1 MLAVAILLACG
12 PASQAE
18 PQGQPAPQVV
28 AQDSDPG
35 PTTTPTPTATPEP
48 PKYPNLDTFLQDLV
62 TKYEAGDLSEIA
74 AAARAPVYDGS
85 SVLVEVDLSTN
96 IDAVYTWMGSQ
107 DISPRYKDAEYVP
120 PHIYAYVPVSLLGA
134 LSQRDGVALVQP
146 VQDMYGAF
154 AASQGA
160 GGASGASAPDSTSE
174 PKLPLWLK
182 DYPYPKL
189 KGKLAELV
197 YRYEQGELT
206 AEQVVSEFGDKG
218 KGSSIRVQIE
228 LPPDPA
234 NTDAVANWL
243 KSKGLSSLRVRKHES
258 YPNII
263 SGFVPV
269 SLMAELSQH
278 SGIWRVRTPGR
289 PGGGSPRAPTSQGAE
304 QSSAPTT
311 TTTPREQ
318 HEADH
323 WNTAGYEGNGVK
335 VGIID
340 SSFDGFSSLMGK
352 ELPPGYRV
360 EAQCYTYDLDTTPS
374 TNIADCGDNLAKIDY
389 HGTAVAQAIY
399 DVAPLVSL
407 YISNASI
414 LVNTDE
420 SAERLKNDVKWMIGK
435 GVDII
440 NYSQNWHFSE
450 GLGDG
455 TPRRMDSPLDTVCT
469 ALTRGT
475 AATCN
480 TTVQAG
486 TTDVGGII
494 WVNSAGNRNQSIWH
508 GPFSDTGTQVDNYHN
523 YTSTDDRNYINLVAG
538 TKVTAEMRWDDSWGG
553 VDCDLDLKLY
563 RDGLT
568 TPVDFG
574 DRTQVG
580 RTNDFPYEI
589 IKDHTPITTGRY
601 YLRIERP
608 GHATNV
614 ARCANVDWLQLYVWQ
629 PHTLE
634 HSATGYSINTP
645 ANSKEGGMLAVGA
658 AKYSTPSVIQP
669 YSSRGPTT
677 DGRKKPEIVGADCGW
692 AKFYEVEVVPGTTTL
707 KPGSKCWFSGTSQAA
722 PHVAG
727 LAALV
732 LERYKAAWGN
742 KYTPEDLANWL
753 KDTAEQRITA
763 TDPNNTWGH
772 GFAKLPTPAPT
783 ASLSPAPLAIME
795 GNTRNF
801 TVNGTSVG
809 TGVRV
814 VVNQQGESG
823 NLSLNSTCDGGTQAN
838 VDKYTTGSVSLK
850 ACSDGTATVRLY
862 KKGTNILLRVY
873 EATVTPSTDV
883 TFHHLASWL
892 VDDQKD
898 TFFIAAS
905 GMTPDV
911 QHTITLT
918 TSNSDISFDFS
929 CPSTAKQT
937 TFTPS
942 TSGHSVE
949 IDLYACDMSG
959 GAVTAQLRRVD
970 RQVRSWRPRH
980 SQ

>member
-1 MLAVAILLACG
+1 MKSLFGKIPLPALIIALLLLTATILLACG
-12 PASQAE
+12 PASKAG
-18 PQGQPAPQVV
+18 PQGKPVSQAA

-62 TKYEAGDLSEIA
+62 TKYEAGELSEIT

-160 GGASGASAPDSTSE
+160 GGASGGSTPGSTAE

-289 PGGGSPRAPTSQGAE
+289 PGGGSKGGSPRAPTSQSTE
-304 QSSAPTT
+304 QSSAPPTPS
-311 TTTPREQ
+311 PREQ

-323 WNTAGYEGNGVK
+323 WSSAGYEGNGVK

-340 SSFDGFSSLMGK
+340 QSFDGFRSLMGT
-352 ELPPGYRV
+352 ELPQGYRV
-360 EAQCYTYDLDTTPS
+360 EAQCYTSEADVMPS
-374 TNIADCGDNLAKIDY
+374 TNIADCGDNLAEVDY
-389 HGTAVAQAIY
+389 HGTAVAQAVY

-450 GLGDG
+450 GLV
-455 TPRRMDSPLDTVCT
+455 RRHAPENGQPLGYRLHC
-469 ALTRGT
+469 AYSRWHRSYLQRHGSSRRH
-475 AATCN
+475 
-480 TTVQAG
+480 G
-486 TTDVGGII
+486 SVGGII

-563 RDGLT
+563 R
-568 TPVDFG
+568 
-574 DRTQVG
+574 G
-580 RTNDFPYEI
+580 RSHY
-589 IKDHTPITTGRY
+589 
-601 YLRIERP
+601 
-608 GHATNV
+608 A
-614 ARCANVDWLQLYVWQ
+614 
-629 PHTLE
+629 
-634 HSATGYSINTP
+634 
-645 ANSKEGGMLAVGA
+645 
-658 AKYSTPSVIQP
+658 
-669 YSSRGPTT
+669 SRL
-677 DGRKKPEIVGADCGW
+677 W
-692 AKFYEVEVVPGTTTL
+692 
-707 KPGSKCWFSGTSQAA
+707 
-722 PHVAG
+722 
-727 LAALV
+727 
-732 LERYKAAWGN
+732 
-742 KYTPEDLANWL
+742 
-753 KDTAEQRITA
+753 
-763 TDPNNTWGH
+763 
-772 GFAKLPTPAPT
+772 
-783 ASLSPAPLAIME
+783 
-795 GNTRNF
+795 
-801 TVNGTSVG
+801 
-809 TGVRV
+809 
-814 VVNQQGESG
+814 
-823 NLSLNSTCDGGTQAN
+823 
-838 VDKYTTGSVSLK
+838 
-850 ACSDGTATVRLY
+850 
-862 KKGTNILLRVY
+862 
-873 EATVTPSTDV
+873 
-883 TFHHLASWL
+883 
-892 VDDQKD
+892 
-898 TFFIAAS
+898 
-905 GMTPDV
+905 
-911 QHTITLT
+911 
-918 TSNSDISFDFS
+918 
-929 CPSTAKQT
+929 
-937 TFTPS
+937 
-942 TSGHSVE
+942 
-949 IDLYACDMSG
+949 
-959 GAVTAQLRRVD
+959 
-970 RQVRSWRPRH
+970 
-980 SQ
+980 

>member
-1 MLAVAILLACG
+1 MKTFFGKTTQPHLFIAILLLTAALLLACG
-12 PASQAE
+12 PASKAG
-18 PQGQPAPQVV
+18 PQGKPVSQVATQDSDPGPQGKPVSQAAAQDSDPGPQGKPVSQAAAQDSDPAPQGKPVSQAAAQDSDPAPQGKPV
-28 AQDSDPG
+28 SQAAAQDSDPG

-48 PKYPNLDTFLQDLV
+48 PQYPNLDTFLQDLV

-278 SGIWRVRTPGR
+278 PGIWRVRTPGR
-289 PGGGSPRAPTSQGAE
+289 PGGGSKGGSPRAPTSQSTE
-304 QSSAPTT
+304 QSSAPP
-311 TTTPREQ
+311 TPSPQEQ

-323 WNTAGYEGNGVK
+323 WSSAGYEGNGVK

-340 SSFDGFSSLMGK
+340 QSFDGFRSLMGT
-352 ELPPGYRV
+352 ELPQGYRV

-374 TNIADCGDNLAKIDY
+374 TNIADCGDNIAKIDY
-389 HGTAVAQAIY
+389 HGTAVAQAVY

-440 NYSQNWHFSE
+440 NYSQNWPFSE

-455 TPRRMDSPLDTVCT
+455 TPRHIDSPLDTVCT

-480 TTVQAG
+480 ATVQADA
-486 TTDVGGII
+486 TDVGGII

-568 TPVDFG
+568 TPVDLVIELKLG
-574 DRTQVG
+574 VPMI
-580 RTNDFPYEI
+580 FPT
-589 IKDHTPITTGRY
+589 K
-601 YLRIERP
+601 L
-608 GHATNV
+608 
-614 ARCANVDWLQLYVWQ
+614 
-629 PHTLE
+629 
-634 HSATGYSINTP
+634 S
-645 ANSKEGGMLAVGA
+645 
-658 AKYSTPSVIQP
+658 
-669 YSSRGPTT
+669 
-677 DGRKKPEIVGADCGW
+677 
-692 AKFYEVEVVPGTTTL
+692 
-707 KPGSKCWFSGTSQAA
+707 
-722 PHVAG
+722 
-727 LAALV
+727 
-732 LERYKAAWGN
+732 
-742 KYTPEDLANWL
+742 
-753 KDTAEQRITA
+753 RIT
-763 TDPNNTWGH
+763 P
-772 GFAKLPTPAPT
+772 P
-783 ASLSPAPLAIME
+783 
-795 GNTRNF
+795 
-801 TVNGTSVG
+801 
-809 TGVRV
+809 
-814 VVNQQGESG
+814 
-823 NLSLNSTCDGGTQAN
+823 
-838 VDKYTTGSVSLK
+838 
-850 ACSDGTATVRLY
+850 
-862 KKGTNILLRVY
+862 
-873 EATVTPSTDV
+873 
-883 TFHHLASWL
+883 
-892 VDDQKD
+892 
-898 TFFIAAS
+898 
-905 GMTPDV
+905 
-911 QHTITLT
+911 
-918 TSNSDISFDFS
+918 
-929 CPSTAKQT
+929 
-937 TFTPS
+937 
-942 TSGHSVE
+942 
-949 IDLYACDMSG
+949 
-959 GAVTAQLRRVD
+959 
-970 RQVRSWRPRH
+970 
-980 SQ
+980 